1 MAKTILSNKKSSHGS
16 PYAYYSLSVEEVGR
30 TPSEVTLKFTAT
42 GYLQYETSYIGT
54 GKGYGLDVAVCIDD
68 KWYEW
73 TLKSE
78 SSTWNGRTKHS
89 RSKTITVSASASK
102 SSLRPYVRVR
112 RSVTSNHAASLDK
125 TQCESFGITKVSDK
139 YENVKLKGSVDSQT
153 TVVAELTGLPKSVGY
168 KRTVKWYLNGERI
181 TTIYVAKD
189 SITTSLSRQFKGLV
203 PSTVY
208 TVKAVIGC
216 DDDTVLLTKS
226 ISLKT
231 AAETGALVLKP
242 YSTYIGVEV
251 QDMYH
256 APNYDR
262 RIKVYFREAGSND
275 YSLHETIASQKS
287 KATSKITGLKSNQ
300 KYDVKVQIY
309 NGSKNL
315 LELSGSV
322 TTPADSSM
330 IPTGII
336 NGIRQKFG
344 KTPCEVT
351 IDWTADKLVAGTVY
365 EIEAKAVEGTQ
376 WKSIGKYDNVTSPVT
391 LDVEFSNKEVL
402 FRIVSKNEA
411 LVKNEKNISEEFSF
425 YVRREF
431 YWTFAKVQ
439 GDFFVIKAEEWNRLA
454 EYAEARNEDK
464 GISISIPIVSPGDDF
479 TAEIYNDMKR
489 YISNVVPVSVADKK
503 RGDAITADD
512 IDALRIAIN
521 TDV

>member
-1 MAKTILSNKKSSHGS
+1 MKTILSNKKSSYGS
-16 PYAYYSLSVEEVGR
+16 PYAYYSLSVEEVER

-42 GYLQYETSYIGT
+42 GHLQYETSYMGT
-54 GKGYGLDVAVCIDD
+54 GKGYGLDVAVYIND

-78 SSTWNGRTKHS
+78 SSTWNGRTKYS

-102 SSLRPYVRVR
+102 SSLSPYFRVR

-139 YENVKLKGSVDSQT
+139 YENVKLKGTVDSQAM
-153 TVVAELTGLPKSVGY
+153 VIAELTGLPKAVGY

-181 TTIYVAKD
+181 TTIYIAKD
-189 SITTSLSRQFKGLV
+189 STTTSLSRQFKGLV

-216 DDDTVLLTKS
+216 DDDTILLTKS

-231 AAETGALVLKP
+231 AAETGELMLKP
-242 YSTYIGVEV
+242 CATYLSIDI
-251 QDMYH
+251 QNMYH
-256 APNYDR
+256 APNYER
-262 RIKVYFREAGSND
+262 KIKVYFKEESSSD
-275 YSLHETIASQKS
+275 YSLHETISCQKN
-287 KATSKITGLKSNQ
+287 KTTSKITGLKSNQ
-300 KYDVKVQIY
+300 RYDVKVQIY
-309 NGSKNL
+309 NGSKKL
-315 LELSGSV
+315 LELSGNVS
-322 TTPADSSM
+322 TPADSSM

-336 NGIRQKFG
+336 KDIRQRFG
-344 KTPCEVT
+344 KTPCEVV
-351 IDWTADKLVAGTVY
+351 IDWTADKLVAGTAY
-365 EIEAKAVEGTQ
+365 EIEAKAADSTQ

-391 LDVEFSNKEVL
+391 LSIESSNKEVL
-402 FRIVSKNEA
+402 FRIISTNET
-411 LVKNEKNISEEFSF
+411 LVIDEKNISEEFSF
-425 YVRREF
+425 YVRGEF
-431 YWTFAKVQ
+431 HWTFPKVQ

-464 GISISIPIVSPGDDF
+464 GIALSIPIVNPGDDF
-479 TAEIYNDMKR
+479 TAEIYNDMKKC
-489 YISNVVPVSVADKK
+489 IGNVVPINVADKK